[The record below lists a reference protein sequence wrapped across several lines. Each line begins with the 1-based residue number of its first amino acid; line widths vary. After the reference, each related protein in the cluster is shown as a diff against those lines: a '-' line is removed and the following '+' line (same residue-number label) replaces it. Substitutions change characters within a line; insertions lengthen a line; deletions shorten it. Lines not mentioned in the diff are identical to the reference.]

1 MIRRFHD
8 FLNLV
13 FGGFLQYD
21 PTVRQQGSSKAL
33 QNSRE
38 RSLAAW
44 QWHRQ
49 LREWTEVQLRKWVD
63 AERGRD

>member
-1 MIRRFHD
+1 M
-8 FLNLV
+8 
-13 FGGFLQYD
+13 QYD

-49 LREWTEVQLRKWVD
+49 LREWTEVQFEKVGRE